1 MTAAPTL
8 LAVPNFSEGR
18 DDATLAAIGD
28 ALGAKAGVR
37 VLDLHRDADHNRS
50 VFTLAGGP
58 AALAPALVSGARAA
72 LERVSIPDHAGV
84 HPRVGVLDV
93 APIVHVRDADRGA
106 ACAEALVL
114 GEELGKLGL
123 PVLLYGALASGR
135 TRADLRRG
143 GPQAL
148 AARLE
153 SGELRADFG
162 PHQLHSRGGA
172 VLVGAR
178 PPLVAFNLELAAP
191 ATLAKAREI
200 AARVRE
206 GGAEGLPGVRAIGLE
221 LSSRRVAQV
230 SFNIEDPARTPLSAV
245 VEAVGRHARIAAAEL
260 VGLAPEAALAGF
272 PPDLPMRGFDPERH
286 VIERA
291 LN

>member
-1 MTAAPTL
+1 M
-8 LAVPNFSEGR
+8 PNFSEGR